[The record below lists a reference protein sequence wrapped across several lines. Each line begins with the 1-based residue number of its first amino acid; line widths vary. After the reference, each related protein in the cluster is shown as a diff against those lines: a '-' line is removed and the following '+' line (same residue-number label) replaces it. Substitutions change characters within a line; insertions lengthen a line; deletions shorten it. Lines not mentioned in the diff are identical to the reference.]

1 MVQVYSDNGRKESSC
16 DARLKSRLHL
26 VALLLEVCTCTC
38 VYVLVH
44 ICLYVCV
51 RTYVCVA
58 TINTCYND
66 PNILVQEMPKVCAD
80 VFCVPELR
88 QLLIQ
93 LLQLVSKDANT
104 FICPL

>member
-1 MVQVYSDNGRKESSC
+1 MY
-16 DARLKSRLHL
+16 
-26 VALLLEVCTCTC
+26 VCLC
-38 VYVLVH
+38 VLVH
-44 ICLYVCV
+44 ICLYVCACLRV
-51 RTYVCVA
+51 RVCVRVCVCMRAYVCIA
-58 TINTCYND
+58 TINTCYSD

-93 LLQLVSKDANT
+93 LLQLVSKDAST

>member
-1 MVQVYSDNGRKESSC
+1 MCVR
-16 DARLKSRLHL
+16 
-26 VALLLEVCTCTC
+26 VCVC
-38 VYVLVH
+38 VYMC
-44 ICLYVCV
+44 I
-51 RTYVCVA
+51 A
-58 TINTCYND
+58 TINTCYSD

-93 LLQLVSKDANT
+93 LLQLVSKDAST

>member
-1 MVQVYSDNGRKESSC
+1 MSLCAY
-16 DARLKSRLHL
+16 AHL
-26 VALLLEVCTCTC
+26 S
-38 VYVLVH
+38 VYVCA
-44 ICLYVCV
+44 CLC
-51 RTYVCVA
+51 VCVA
-58 TINTCYND
+58 TINTCYSD